1 VDLAVWAGVAAASAL
16 SGGIAGALVQG
27 NVVADPLGVRRRAG
41 DGSQARW
48 VNRGALMVGALLL
61 VGGWLAL
68 SSGGGIEIVVLVAGI
83 LGILLLAFAGGS
95 RLVRRRG
102 RRLQR
107 RGTAEDL
114 LAGAR
119 LAAEPRAPGRVAAVL
134 TVCGFALGLEAVIVT
149 GLFGQDGPR
158 AEDLGFYLT
167 GFGMAGVGVLL
178 AVVIAVLTLLVGAAD
193 QLLDARRPLASLAAL
208 GVDRATLERVL
219 RRQQSAAAV
228 PSVLVGTALGGL
240 AAAALAGDDATL
252 GAGLLGCGLAALVA
266 AAAVSAAVR
275 AATRL
280 LRSRLTAVLDPENLR
295 VA

>member
-1 VDLAVWAGVAAASAL
+1 L
-16 SGGIAGALVQG
+16 SGGIAGAVAQG
-27 NVVADPLGVRRRAG
+27 NVVTDPLGVRRRAG
-41 DGSQARW
+41 DGSRSRW
-48 VNRGALMVGALLL
+48 VNRGALAAGSLLL
-61 VGGWLAL
+61 VGGWLGV
-68 SSGGGIEIVVLVAGI
+68 SSGYGVELVVLVAAI

-107 RGTAEDL
+107 RGAAEDL

-149 GLFGQDGPR
+149 GLLGQDGPR

-178 AVVIAVLTLLVGAAD
+178 AAVIAVLTLLVGAAD

-219 RRQQSAAAV
+219 RRQQSAVAV
-228 PSVLVGTALGGL
+228 PAVLVGTALGGL
-240 AAAALAGDDATL
+240 AAAVLGGEDGSL
-252 GAGLLGCGLAALVA
+252 GAGLVGCGLAALVA
-266 AAAVSAAVR
+266 AAAVWVAVR